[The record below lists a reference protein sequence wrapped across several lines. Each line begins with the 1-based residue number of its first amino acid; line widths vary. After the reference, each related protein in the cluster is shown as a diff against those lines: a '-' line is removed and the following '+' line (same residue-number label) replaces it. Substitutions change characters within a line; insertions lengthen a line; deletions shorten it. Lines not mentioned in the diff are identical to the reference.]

1 MNEDSGQ
8 PTSLATLDRSYA
20 KWTSWDFARWAFF
33 PDAFGGGER
42 FLVSYKDAWVV
53 YNGLRIQDAA
63 RTAKIPVELLAGIAW
78 NEVGGTPDFVDYAAF
93 PIRSFD
99 WSGPDF
105 LDRRLTITK
114 DPDRTSFGSV
124 SIQLR
129 VAAETLGLD
138 IRRLGFIEKEKL
150 GRALSND
157 VYNLNVVA
165 RHVFDLIR
173 YDYPNIDT
181 ANLSDEQIVV
191 VGSRYNRG
199 TSRKLDEIVD
209 SLKAAPGAPT
219 RDYSSYGRTILRR
232 RDRVRSLLFR

>member
-1 MNEDSGQ
+1 MSEDFSQ
-8 PTSLATLDRSYA
+8 PTSAVTLGPSYP
-20 KWTSWDFARWAFF
+20 KWTSWDFIRWTFF
-33 PDAFGGGER
+33 PEELRGGPR
-42 FLVSYKDAWVV
+42 FLADYKEAWVY
-53 YNGLRIQDAA
+53 YNSSRIRDAA
-63 RTAKIPVELLAGIAW
+63 RAAKIPVELLAGIAW
-78 NEVGGTPDFVDYAAF
+78 NEVGGMPDFVDYAAF

-105 LDRRLTITK
+105 VDRHLTITK

-129 VAAETLGLD
+129 VAAETMGLD
-138 IRRLGFIEKEKL
+138 IRRLKFNEKKL
-150 GRALSND
+150 ARALSND
-157 VYNLNVVA
+157 AYNLHVVA

-199 TSRKLDEIVD
+199 KARKLEEIIN
-209 SLKAAPGAPT
+209 SLKAAPGDPT
-219 RDYSSYGRTILRR
+219 REYSEYGRTILRR
-232 RDRVRSLLFR
+232 RSRVREQLFR